1 MANPIH
7 PVVGVGAVVF
17 KNNAVLLVKRKNP
30 PCQDEWAIPG
40 GKVQTGETLQQAAER
55 EILEETGIVI
65 KAKESI
71 YTFDLI
77 ERDEN
82 ENILFHY
89 VIIDLDA
96 NYLSGELQANDDA
109 IDAKWITN
117 EEART
122 IAINRTTKTLLQEK
136 YSFIF

>member
-122 IAINRTTKTLLQEK
+122 ITINQTTKTLLQEK